1 LGISRVFADTLP
13 IELPARPVKRAA
25 QWGGLRVLYSQL
37 DCVVTGSD
45 VMRDLTLGLGLKIR
59 NEVIPNGVDLHRFH
73 PGSDDA
79 SGSVRAALG
88 IEPRDMMITAVGAVI
103 PRKGTDLLLAAWIRL
118 AKRHPQAHLVVVGPR
133 ADTSNPELADFHRRL
148 EVLIAACDAPER
160 VHLTGKVDNVDAY
173 LRASDICVFP
183 SKKEGVCNAVLE
195 AMASGV
201 PVILTPHV
209 GQNGELRSRL
219 GRCGRRWV
227 EEVMDLER
235 TLDRYAVLYHSLAD
249 STRAKHTSSPKVDF
263 APVLREA
270 EERRR
275 SAE

>member
-1 LGISRVFADTLP
+1 
-13 IELPARPVKRAA
+13 
-25 QWGGLRVLYSQL
+25 
-37 DCVVTGSD
+37 
-45 VMRDLTLGLGLKIR
+45 
-59 NEVIPNGVDLHRFH
+59 
-73 PGSDDA
+73 
-79 SGSVRAALG
+79 VRAALG

-209 GQNGELRSRL
+209 GLPEDFGEPDQQYLLVERDPDALAAVIERLIENGELRSRL